1 MGLMYGGLMYGLTCG
16 LICSPSAASPD
27 RPRAGTEAYLWPGIS
42 PAVRTYFAEIAL
54 MIKAAGQI
62 AARIYP
68 NGVSRGT

>member
-1 MGLMYGGLMYGLTCG
+1 V
-16 LICSPSAASPD
+16 LIYRAHVRAHVQPIRGQSGSS
-27 RPRAGTEAYLWPGIS
+27 RAGPEAYLWPGIS
-42 PAVRTYFAEIAL
+42 PAVRTYFAEITL